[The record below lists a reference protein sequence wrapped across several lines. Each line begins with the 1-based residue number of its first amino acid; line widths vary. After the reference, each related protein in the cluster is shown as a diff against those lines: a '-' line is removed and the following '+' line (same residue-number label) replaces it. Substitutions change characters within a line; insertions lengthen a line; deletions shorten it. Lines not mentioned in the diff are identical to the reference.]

1 MSINVTEA
9 LNKET
14 YAYKCWYNY
23 NYGKNTLGISD
34 SDYASIIGKWKDS
47 IGAWSDFAKD
57 ENKYEISDSELSDY
71 KTKGKQ
77 SAKDAT
83 GYAGGGKG
91 KMIGRAVGDTA
102 MVAGSVVAPKVA
114 GKVGEKLASKAAEKA
129 AASTMDAGGTAAAE
143 KAVSN
148 AHEASG
154 NVKNNA
160 AKAGILVA
168 CAMSLATGILSR
180 VKKANQEQ
188 KEACDTLKNEVLP
201 EAQGAL
207 ADTQDYMEET
217 EEELLELSEE
227 AEEKN
232 EEAND
237 EIEEKKTDFDAER
250 RIYDNLMSKKTA
262 GEELRDD
269 EKQWLKDNAPKM
281 TQISEEI
288 DEISEGTSD
297 EVNDL
302 YDQMGE
308 KEENYD
314 EAAESIAEV
323 DGIED
328 YAESFDSATKTMCY
342 VEGGIQTL
350 NTLCAGLNAKKAI
363 GMASGLS
370 VFGAGAIYWA
380 AAAAAVVGGG
390 LSTVSAAEQFKWAGE
405 VGQEID
411 LRKDTQAMSD
421 ETTEAYDEKVEV
433 YEGTMGIMEDMEL
446 EIPDDLEVPEG
457 VTTEGEGSEEAQP
470 DTGLLQEPAKD
481 DDGKKKKEE
490 Q

>member
-47 IGAWSDFAKD
+47 ISAWGDFAKD

-71 KTKGKQ
+71 KAKGKQ
-77 SAKDAT
+77 SAKDKT
-83 GYAGGGKG
+83 GYSGGKG
-91 KMIGRAVGDTA
+91 KMIARGTVDAAVS
-102 MVAGSVVAPKVA
+102 VAGAASQKLGAKVIGKSLQGKITGSGMTSGA
-114 GKVGEKLASKAAEKA
+114 GASKAASFVIA
-129 AASTMDAGGTAAAE
+129 APLA
-143 KAVSN
+143 
-148 AHEASG
+148 
-154 NVKNNA
+154 
-160 AKAGILVA
+160 
-168 CAMSLATGILSR
+168 LATAIAYLA
-180 VKKANQEQ
+180 KKANKEQ

-201 EAQGAL
+201 EAQASL
-207 ADTQDYMEET
+207 EETQDYMAET
-217 EEELLELSEE
+217 EEELLNLSEE

-237 EIEEKKTDFDAER
+237 EIKEKKTDFDAER

-262 GEELRDD
+262 GEKLSE
-269 EKQWLKDNAPKM
+269 EEQIWLKEHAPLM
-281 TQISEEI
+281 AQISEEI

-328 YAESFDSATKTMCY
+328 YAESFDSATRTMCY
-342 VEGGIQTL
+342 VEG
-350 NTLCAGLNAKKAI
+350 AAHVLNA
-363 GMASGLS
+363 ASGAKAAYEAASFAASGTLL
-370 VFGAGAIYWA
+370 FGATAWAWAFAAMGATGS
-380 AAAAAVVGGG
+380 AVSSVA
-390 LSTVSAAEQFKWAGE
+390 SAEQFKWAGE

-411 LRKDTQAMSD
+411 LRKATQAFSD

-433 YEGTMGIMEDMEL
+433 YEGAMGTVEDLEL

-457 VTTEGEGSEEAQP
+457 VTTEGGEETQP
-470 DTGLLQEPAKD
+470 DTGLLQDSQKD

-490 Q
+490 K